1 MACTAWLVCFISTVS
16 GRSKKMKKCGASS
29 THKTKLEQSIFLIF
43 MGCGY
48 KLPSLAHQ
56 IRVTR
61 LGEISQF
68 WLLIEGKICFVVC
81 ILSVQKS
88 FVENVLDL
96 KIEL

>member
-1 MACTAWLVCFISTVS
+1 MAAAKKRKNVALVA
-16 GRSKKMKKCGASS
+16 G
-29 THKTKLEQSIFLIF
+29 TKQNLSNLFLLIF

-56 IRVTR
+56 IRVTK

-68 WLLIEGKICFVVC
+68 WLLIKGKICFVVC
-81 ILSVQKS
+81 ILSIQKS
-88 FVENVLDL
+88 FVGDVLDL